1 MTVVGAQ
8 PAAALLGAMSQ
19 SLKESERERQRHESS
34 YPCACRKTPARGLV
48 QLFEFDDK
56 SLAIFNVEGDLFAI
70 DDSCPH
76 QGASLCGGRLDG
88 RVIQCC
94 AHGLRFDLRSGYL
107 LNSSAVKVASYPV
120 ELIDGQAYIVVVAEE
135 SAP

>member
-1 MTVVGAQ
+1 MRVRIPVPAGKLPQVGGRA
-8 PAAALLGAMSQ
+8 
-19 SLKESERERQRHESS
+19 
-34 YPCACRKTPARGLV
+34 
-48 QLFEFDDK
+48 LFEFDGK
-56 SLAIFNVEGDLFAI
+56 SLALFNVEGDLFAI

-107 LNSSAVKVASYPV
+107 LNSTAIKVANYPV
-120 ELIDGQAYIVVVAEE
+120 EVISGQAFIIVSEE

>member
-1 MTVVGAQ
+1 MSLRIPVPAGKLPQVGGRA
-8 PAAALLGAMSQ
+8 
-19 SLKESERERQRHESS
+19 
-34 YPCACRKTPARGLV
+34 
-48 QLFEFDDK
+48 LFEIDGT
-56 SLAIFNVEGDLFAI
+56 SLALFNVEGGLYAI

-107 LNSSAVKVASYPV
+107 LNSTKLKVANYPV
-120 ELIDGQAYIVVVAEE
+120 EVVDGQAFIVIVPEE

>member
-1 MTVVGAQ
+1 MSLRIPV
-8 PAAALLGAMSQ
+8 PAGKLPQAGGRA
-19 SLKESERERQRHESS
+19 
-34 YPCACRKTPARGLV
+34 
-48 QLFEFDDK
+48 LFEFDGK
-56 SLAIFNVEGDLFAI
+56 SLALFNVEGDLFAI

-76 QGASLCGGRLDG
+76 QGASLCGGRLEG

-107 LNSSAVKVASYPV
+107 LNSTQLKVTNYPV
-120 ELIDGQAYIVVVAEE
+120 EIIDDQAFIVIVSEE

>member
-1 MTVVGAQ
+1 MTRRIPV
-8 PAAALLGAMSQ
+8 PAGKNPQ
-19 SLKESERERQRHESS
+19 SGGR
-34 YPCACRKTPARGLV
+34 A
-48 QLFEFDDK
+48 LFEFEDK
-56 SLAIFNVEGDLFAI
+56 SLALFNVDGQLFAI

-107 LNSSAVKVASYPV
+107 LNSTAVKVTSYPV
-120 ELIDGQAYIVVVAEE
+120 EIIDDQAFIVIVSEE
-135 SAP
+135 SAA

>member
-1 MTVVGAQ
+1 MNRRIPV
-8 PAAALLGAMSQ
+8 PAGKLPQAGGRA
-19 SLKESERERQRHESS
+19 
-34 YPCACRKTPARGLV
+34 
-48 QLFEFDDK
+48 LFEFDDK
-56 SLAIFNVEGDLFAI
+56 SLALFNVEGEVFAI

-76 QGASLCGGRLDG
+76 QGAPLCGGRLDG

-107 LNSSAVKVASYPV
+107 LNSTQLKVINYPV
-120 ELIDGQAYIVVVAEE
+120 EVVDDQAFIVIASEE

>member
-1 MTVVGAQ
+1 MKLRVAV
-8 PAAALLGAMSQ
+8 PANKLPQTGGRS
-19 SLKESERERQRHESS
+19 
-34 YPCACRKTPARGLV
+34 
-48 QLFEFDDK
+48 LFEFDGK
-56 SLAIFNVEGDLFAI
+56 SLALFNVDGQFYAI

-94 AHGLRFDLRSGYL
+94 AHGLRFDLASGYL
-107 LNSSAVKVASYPV
+107 LNSTKLKVNNYPIEV
-120 ELIDGQAYIVVVAEE
+120 VDDQAYIVIVAEE

>member
-1 MTVVGAQ
+1 MTRRIPV
-8 PAAALLGAMSQ
+8 PAGKHPQAGGRA
-19 SLKESERERQRHESS
+19 
-34 YPCACRKTPARGLV
+34 
-48 QLFEFDDK
+48 LFEFDGK
-56 SLAIFNVEGDLFAI
+56 SLALFNVEGDLFAI

-76 QGASLCGGRLDG
+76 QGASLCGGRLEG

-107 LNSSAVKVASYPV
+107 LNSTQLKVANYPV
-120 ELIDGQAYIVVVAEE
+120 EIIDGQAFIVIVPEE

>member
-1 MTVVGAQ
+1 MNSRVPV
-8 PAAALLGAMSQ
+8 PAGKNPQAGGRA
-19 SLKESERERQRHESS
+19 
-34 YPCACRKTPARGLV
+34 
-48 QLFEFDDK
+48 LFEFDGR
-56 SLAIFNVEGDLFAI
+56 SIALFNVEGQLYAI

-94 AHGLRFDLRSGYL
+94 AHGLRFDLVSGYL
-107 LNSSAVKVASYPV
+107 LNSNKLKVASYPV
-120 ELIDGQAYIVVVAEE
+120 DVIDGQAFIIIVPEE

>member
-1 MTVVGAQ
+1 MTRRIPVPAGKHPQVGGRA
-8 PAAALLGAMSQ
+8 
-19 SLKESERERQRHESS
+19 
-34 YPCACRKTPARGLV
+34 
-48 QLFEFDDK
+48 LFEFDDK
-56 SLAIFNVEGDLFAI
+56 SLALFNVEGDLFAI

-76 QGASLCGGRLDG
+76 QGASLCGGRLQG

-107 LNSSAVKVASYPV
+107 LNSTAVKVASYPV
-120 ELIDGQAYIVVVAEE
+120 EIIDGQAFIVIVSEE